1 MTKKELLED
10 AQLLEV
16 ARKKASRKA
25 MLAESELIRRA
36 WERQALALLHGAE
49 ALRREAGAL
58 SGWGIS
64 CRDYTPALTRTRTST
79 TTASFASRRNR
90 VEWIHPDGRF
100 AVIRFSYDNG
110 SFCESFSLKGG
121 QLCD

>member
-1 MTKKELLED
+1 MIRVGDKLPGLYPSAYTDKD
-10 AQLLEV
+10 IDDDRQL
-16 ARKKASRKA
+16 
-25 MLAESELIRRA
+25 
-36 WERQALALLHGAE
+36 RQQTYC
-49 ALRREAGAL
+49 
-58 SGWGIS
+58 S
-64 CRDYTPALTRTRTST
+64 PV
-79 TTASFASRRNR
+79 RNR